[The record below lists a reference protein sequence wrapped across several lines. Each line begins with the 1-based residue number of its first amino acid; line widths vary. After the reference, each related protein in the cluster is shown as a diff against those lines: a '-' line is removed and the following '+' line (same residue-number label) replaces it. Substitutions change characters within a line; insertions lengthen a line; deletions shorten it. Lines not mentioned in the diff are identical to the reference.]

1 MLCYYIVNYIFT
13 MEKFVVMYFIL
24 AEAKSSILRNILRN
38 RKKDM
43 KNRMVFCVFFCMQKW
58 KGGQIQFLK
67 ADIIV
72 V

>member
-1 MLCYYIVNYIFT
+1 M
-13 MEKFVVMYFIL
+13 